1 MRAASKHMPTNQY
14 GIPTALA
21 DNAGHHVLV
30 LWLDGFPAPGD
41 SEVWNWLGEDYTEF
55 TARNTK
61 IITVTRQNTA
71 ANRQFADRFELFFDV
86 LSDPDGQLIAELKP
100 KLVGT
105 GKPEF
110 CLINPAGRVVKWSLG
125 RPLKTELEDLLSYL
139 DSRRLIGDQVPDANV
154 FELVEQAPEIIR
166 SETLFSSQQVVL
178 FGVPGAYTPTCSAE
192 HLPGFLN
199 NYADLRSRGADSVV
213 CIAVNDPFVM
223 DAWGQAHE
231 VKGRIRMVADGDGS
245 FNRAMGLALDLAD
258 FGLGKRSKRYAMI
271 LDDGVIR
278 HFNVEAGPIVG
289 SSSAANMLALL

>member
-1 MRAASKHMPTNQY
+1 M
-14 GIPTALA
+14 
-21 DNAGHHVLV
+21 LV
-30 LWLDGFPAPGD
+30 LWSDGFPAPGD

-86 LSDPDGQLIAELKP
+86 LSDPDGQLTAELKP

-110 CLINPAGRVVKWSLG
+110 CLINPAGRAVKWSPG
-125 RPLKTELEDLLSYL
+125 RLLKTELEDLLSYL
-139 DSRRLIGDQVPDANV
+139 DSRRLIGDQVPDTNV

-166 SETLFSSQQVVL
+166 SETLFSSQRVVL

-192 HLPGFLN
+192 HLPGFLDH
-199 NYADLRSRGADSVV
+199 YDDLRSRGADSVI

-223 DAWGQAHE
+223 EAWGQAHE
-231 VKGRIRMVADGDGS
+231 VKGRVRMVADGDGT
-245 FNRAMGLALDLAD
+245 FTRAMGLTLDLGV

-271 LDDGVIR
+271 VDDGVIR
-278 HFNVEAGPIVG
+278 HFNVEAGPFVG